1 MGIPSLSTLETVR
14 SASALHLVVRGDI
27 NIPRPLDKAPADQPD
42 TLGCARGIIVALGF
56 QVGALLLGFALWKL
70 HFLFH

>member
-14 SASALHLVVRGDI
+14 SAPALHLVIKGDI

-56 QVGALLLGFALWKL
+56 QAGALILGFALWKL
-70 HFLFH
+70 YFVFH